1 MAHPVGEKLRCDDC
15 GAEIVYHAAC
25 NCPKEEQRKHSNMC
39 CGKEMRCLGIV
50 SDAEKLA
57 AAAGAP
63 MKSAA

>member
-15 GAEIVYHAAC
+15 GAELVYLVAC
-25 NCPKEEQRKHSNMC
+25 NCPPQEPGKHANLC
-39 CGKEMRCLGIV
+39 CGKEMRRLGIV

-57 AAAGAP
+57 AAKSAP